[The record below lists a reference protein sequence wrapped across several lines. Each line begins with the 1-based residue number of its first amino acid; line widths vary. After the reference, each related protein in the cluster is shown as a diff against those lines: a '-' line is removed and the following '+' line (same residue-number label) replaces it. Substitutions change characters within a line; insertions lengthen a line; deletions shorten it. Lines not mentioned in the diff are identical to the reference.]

1 MELVIREVTAGEL
14 DACAGVI
21 RRAFLTVAEEF
32 GLTPENAPT
41 NGAFLK
47 TERLVTE
54 REKGFLQYGL
64 FSGDDVIGYMQL
76 EKAGGGTYYV
86 EKLAVLPEKR
96 HVGCGRRL
104 LDFAASKVRALGG
117 RKIGIAIIEEN
128 TRLKNW
134 YAAYGFVHTGTKKYD
149 HLPFTVGFMEL
160 AL

>member
-1 MELVIREVTAGEL
+1 MDVVIGEVTAGEL

-21 RRAFLTVAEEF
+21 RKAFLTVAEEF

-47 TERLVTE
+47 TERLVAD
-54 REKGFLQYGL
+54 REKGCLQYGL
-64 FSGDDVIGYMQL
+64 FTGNDLIGYVQL
-76 EKAGGGTYYV
+76 EKADGGVYYV

-96 HVGCGRRL
+96 HMGCGRRL

-117 RKIGIAIIEEN
+117 GKIGIAIIEEN
-128 TRLKNW
+128 SRLKNW
-134 YAAYGFVHTGTKKYD
+134 YAAYGFTHTGAKKYD
-149 HLPFTVGFMEL
+149 HLPFTVGYMEL